1 MVEILMDVQRILSLE
16 SVHTCCIEIEDRVFM
31 NHVPINSDLNDTL
44 LDVLP
49 NCISE

>member
-1 MVEILMDVQRILSLE
+1 MVEIFMDVQRILSLE
-16 SVHTCCIEIEDRVFM
+16 SFYTCCIEIEDLVLL

-44 LDVLP
+44 LDVLS